1 MNPVISL
8 PDDVTA
14 TAAALAER
22 LGMPLGD
29 LYAAALVAY
38 CQKHDDGQRPI
49 RGQSPPLDQLNQFY
63 AQESSSLDPVIAQMQ
78 FASIPYE
85 EW

>member
-29 LYAAALVAY
+29 LYTAALVAY
-38 CQKHDDGQRPI
+38 FQKYDEGQRPTTVQP
-49 RGQSPPLDQLNQFY
+49 RTPDQLNQFY
-63 AQESSSLDPVIAQMQ
+63 AQEPSPLDPVIAQMQ

>member
-38 CQKHDDGQRPI
+38 CQKHADGQRPI
-49 RGQSPPLDQLNQFY
+49 DQLNQFY

>member
-22 LGMPLGD
+22 LGIPLGD
-29 LYAAALVAY
+29 FYAAALVAY
-38 CQKHDDGQRPI
+38 CQKYDDGQRPI
-49 RGQSPPLDQLNQFY
+49 TTQSPTPDQLNQFY